1 MGSGD
6 TAEKRED
13 GPALLEPPS
22 QEETDVHA
30 QGRCD
35 LRFKLEINA
44 TRGGGQYDRGL
55 ASFCAGRGRAPGS
68 VRGAEPEPHRRST
81 LKTS

>member
-1 MGSGD
+1 MGSGN
-6 TAEKRED
+6 TAEKREA

-44 TRGGGQYDRGL
+44 TRGGGQYGRGL
-55 ASFCAGRGRAPGS
+55 ASFCAGR
-68 VRGAEPEPHRRST
+68 AELLEVSGEQNLSHTEDPP
-81 LKTS
+81 